1 MNTRINE
8 KVETW
13 INQETGEVRQVVPT
27 EIKTTDKGFDKVWLG
42 MILAVLGLFGNK
54 RIDVVRYIVENR
66 SRTENTI
73 VVSQRKISENT
84 GVSLQ
89 TVNQTIKQLESAD
102 FLHRVVPGFYRI
114 NPAVIWRGSHWGR
127 MAIMAKFSEEKA
139 ANAQNEANPQQEPQ
153 RAKKAANGPKEAD
166 LEQGTLPGVS
176 LPQPEI
182 CEEID
187 PDSGE
192 QCGGRLVPETREDG
206 IWHVCERCGTGTKIH
221 GSGCE
226 YSQPSTPAA

>member
-1 MNTRINE
+1 MRTKISNH
-8 KVETW
+8 VETW
-13 INQETGEVRQVVPT
+13 INQDTGEVRQVVPT
-27 EIKTTDKGFDKVWLG
+27 EIKAVDKGFDKVWLG

-73 VVSQRKISENT
+73 TVSQKKISNDT
-84 GVSLQ
+84 GVSIQ
-89 TVNQTIKQLESAD
+89 TVNQTIKQLENAD
-102 FLHRVVPGFYRI
+102 FLHRVVPGHYRI
-114 NPAVIWRGSHWGR
+114 NPAVIWRGSHMGR

-139 ANAQNEANPQQEPQ
+139 ASAPEEETPQQEPQ
-153 RAKKAANGPKEAD
+153 KAKKAARGPKEAD

-182 CEEID
+182 CDEID

-192 QCGGRLVPETREDG
+192 PCRGRLVPETREDG

>member
-1 MNTRINE
+1 MERKISS

-13 INQETGEVRQVVPT
+13 INQETGEVRQVQ
-27 EIKTTDKGFDKVWLG
+27 EIEVKATDKGFDKVWLG
-42 MILAVLGLFGNK
+42 MILAVLEIIGSK
-54 RIDVVRYIVENR
+54 KIDVIKYILENR

-73 VVSQRKISENT
+73 TVSQNKIAKDV
-84 GVSLQ
+84 GVSVQ
-89 TVNQTIKQLESAD
+89 TVNETMKRLESAD
-102 FLHRVVPGFYRI
+102 FIHRIVPGHYRI
-114 NPAVIWRGSHWGR
+114 NPAVIWRGSHMGR
-127 MAIMAKFSEEKA
+127 MAIMAKFNEEKA
-139 ANAQNEANPQQEPQ
+139 ASGQKDENPQQEPQ
-153 RAKKAANGPKEAD
+153 KAKRAASGQKEAD
-166 LEQGTLPGVS
+166 LEQRTLPGVS

-182 CEEID
+182 CDEID

-192 QCGGRLVPETREDG
+192 PCGGRLVPDTREDG